1 MTVLIVDD
9 DRIARIIIEQRL
21 KQLSIQEGFSSAE
34 NGQKAME
41 YMRESGVPD
50 IIFLDI
56 NMPVMNGFDVL
67 KAMEQEGMV
76 SKVYIVTSSMLDT
89 DKSEAEQFK
98 NVKGFYQ
105 KPFDAEHIKEIFA

>member
-9 DRIARIIIEQRL
+9 DHIARIIIEQRL

-34 NGQKAME
+34 NGQ
-41 YMRESGVPD
+41 
-50 IIFLDI
+50 
-56 NMPVMNGFDVL
+56 